1 MAHRLQNC
9 RNKTSNMKK
18 LVLIGTVI
26 MSITTVFLAFK
37 AEKKLPFIPQDEL
50 TAKDLPVLK
59 NEAFKRGEV
68 LTFRLHYG
76 IIEAGIATI
85 GITEEAKEFGGRKT
99 YHVVGFGAT
108 QGTFDFFYKVRD
120 RYETYIDEQS
130 LVPWMFLRRVNEG
143 GYKIEQDYIFNRYK
157 QKVDVGNGETFP
169 IELNMQDMLSAFYN
183 ARNLDLSNAKP
194 DDMFSLDCFMDKE
207 VWPLKIKFI
216 CKETV
221 TTDLGT
227 FKCLKFHP
235 IVQKGRVF
243 KHEEDLNVWIT
254 DDKNHIVIKG
264 QADVLVGS
272 IKAELTSYA
281 NLANPVS
288 KME

>member
-1 MAHRLQNC
+1 
-9 RNKTSNMKK
+9 MKK
-18 LVLIGTVI
+18 FILIDSCALLI
-26 MSITTVFLAFK
+26 MIACFSFK
-37 AEKKLPFIPQDEL
+37 AEKKLPFNSQNDL
-50 TAKDLPVLK
+50 SAKDLPVVK

-76 IIEAGIATI
+76 IIEAGIATL
-85 GITEEAKEFGGRKT
+85 GITEEAKEFEGRKT
-99 YHVVGFGAT
+99 YHVVGLGVSRGA
-108 QGTFDFFYKVRD
+108 FDFFYKVRD

-130 LVPWMFLRRVNEG
+130 MIPWMFVRRVNEG
-143 GYKIEQDYIFNRYK
+143 GYKIEQDYIFDRYK
-157 QKVDVGNGETFP
+157 KNVDVGGGQTFP
-169 IELNMQDMLSAFYN
+169 IEPNMQDMVSAFYN
-183 ARNLDLSNAKP
+183 ARTLDLSNAKP
-194 DDMFSLDCFMDKE
+194 GDMFAINCFMDKE

-216 CKETV
+216 NKETV

-227 FKCLKFHP
+227 FRCLRFHP

-264 QADVLVGS
+264 EADVLVGA

-281 NLANPVS
+281 GLANPVS
-288 KME
+288 KVE